1 MSRTTTAAIASTVI
15 GATIATTVADA
26 IKARRSH
33 EQANREIAD
42 ILATFKRVDAT
53 LANLVAELP
62 AYFRTTHL
70 DVAQIRQAIQ
80 TTIETLEKP
89 QTNAHPSAYSLD
101 YLRKKTSEVVDVIHT
116 VRAIKQDMWPE
127 LLRQYK
133 EDLARQN
140 DLQKQAYTVPSEP
153 PSAQVVELLR
163 LLDFVQDAV
172 RIGIER
178 RFWPHIPELINEW
191 QALLDKLEECL
202 ASTQAS

>member
-42 ILATFKRVDAT
+42 ILATFKKDDAT

-62 AYFRTTHL
+62 AYFRAIHL

-89 QTNAHPSAYSLD
+89 QINAHPSAYSLD

-127 LLRQYK
+127 LLRQYGK
-133 EDLARQN
+133 DLDRQN
-140 DLQKQAYTVPSEP
+140 RLQEQAYTDPNEP
-153 PSAQVVELLR
+153 PSAQVVKLLG
-163 LLDFVQDAV
+163 LLDFTQDAA

-178 RFWPHIPELINEW
+178 CFSPYIPQLMNEW
-191 QALLDKLEECL
+191 QALLDKLEGCL
-202 ASTQAS
+202 ANTQAG